1 MLTEDDVM
9 AVNEGLVKRV
19 FQEVLGVDVA
29 TPFRR
34 MPYSEA
40 MARFG
45 SDKPDTRFGLE
56 LQDVTDV
63 LRDSGFA
70 VFKSAVEAGGSVRA
84 HQRKGPVPARSPARR
99 STSWWTWPRPTVPR
113 ALPTRA

>member
-1 MLTEDDVM
+1 M
-9 AVNEGLVKRV
+9 AMNEGLVKRV
-19 FQEVLGVDVA
+19 FREVLGVDVE

-40 MARFG
+40 MGRYG

-63 LRDSGFA
+63 LQG
-70 VFKSAVEAGGSVRA
+70 
-84 HQRKGPVPARSPARR
+84 QRVCKCLQP
-99 STSWWTWPRPTVPR
+99 
-113 ALPTRA
+113 LC